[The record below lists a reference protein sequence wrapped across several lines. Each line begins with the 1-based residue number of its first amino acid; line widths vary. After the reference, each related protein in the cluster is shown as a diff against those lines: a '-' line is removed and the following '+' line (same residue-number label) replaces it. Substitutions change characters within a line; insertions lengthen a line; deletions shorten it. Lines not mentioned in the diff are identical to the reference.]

1 MDNEIESLYA
11 LLGIKLDDASVND
24 TVGKLIKTV
33 QSKLN
38 SSIYGGENGVITLP
52 ATLEGKF
59 KNGKEI
65 NQEIKD
71 AYAAIYKKAQQMA
84 DESVSLTLKDIEDF
98 KAQIDKFGR
107 KTAKYKG
114 NDIIANAN
122 NNLRQTLSDYQNFVN
137 DLRKEVNA
145 QQKTQTKQAQK
156 AKAQQKAK
164 TKKSSY
170 FDVSDEEINDAIAK
184 ENARQAKIKAWRDK
198 QAEQLASKLDYRSG
212 SIDLGK
218 TNKKDAMASEY
229 SEYSSQWARELA
241 KTIKETYS
249 KELTKHIFDKEFKS
263 DQPKGRMSRKTTKE
277 EYLNHLSTKAIMELG
292 GLMGKVERGSED
304 VTFDQ
309 IVEAIGLIRTIF
321 EENGKSMSVIAQSI
335 STAVQSRYDQP
346 QDTQPDYHG
355 DGKKIYK
362 KDNYGNRIGG
372 IDAEEGTDRGV
383 GVGHAQAQEYQKAI
397 NNLLKKMLG
406 EVEDISKQEVQAN
419 KTSTKMTSSFEQY
432 KAQAKNSKATAD
444 TKALAQE
451 VKGEKSRDEKSYIQD
466 VRESSRE
473 GTADT
478 AEAQKNQQ
486 LIDETVDNANTGTD
500 SEAGKNE
507 VVKAIREI
515 DKDKKPGKN
524 QELPKEFAE
533 IIYQLSQILKTA
545 PNNNGKTQTN
555 PLNNLNDVMCPC
567 QDILNRIAESA
578 KNIDVNVGNIVQELL
593 SLGAKLPNN
602 LPALIE
608 GETAKD
614 QPIEKEPITEKA
626 NYEKF
631 HNEKLNREIEK
642 ERNTAFVTGAV
653 DKYRSERADKQKM
666 YEELFEKVDIADNLK
681 NIQNSVKT
689 ALEIPGAVDVGANAE
704 KMSNMS
710 REQLKKIRAQRITTF
725 GLADVD
731 QNPTAT
737 GDLSRVQRVKT
748 TYGWGKNQTNPFKDL
763 KLSEGIEIDTQA
775 ITEALQTAIQKNMF
789 NAQTGGWFK
798 NLIGPPTLY
807 LGQDSLEKSRAKADA
822 ANTIMSKIRDA
833 AIDILQKI
841 QNTQLDLQGMKE
853 SGQAVFKEDGTLDS
867 EASDKAAIT
876 LFSNLEEQKLALKGV
891 LADAGMV
898 EEVVKNTGGDLTK
911 ILQQLGFAAP
921 ELADCNKIIKN
932 INSGL
937 DKNGKALKFQTRT
950 AEILN
955 YSFQLMG
962 RSIGQMIKNWMAMMN
977 PLNLIK
983 RAFQDFTSYDVK
995 WQRTMNVI
1003 KYNLRRIVRPFMEW
1017 IAQQLV
1023 NIIGLVNALM
1033 KGIGKAFGKNWD
1045 LFDQSAA
1052 SAEQMREELE
1062 QAANVTA
1069 SFDELH
1075 DIGTES
1081 SNNPPMDLM
1090 GDIYTPQWNDIY
1102 QNIENFGKKI
1112 GDVLAGIRKFTE
1124 GWNFW
1129 TWLAVIGGA
1138 LIGLKVL
1145 KWLISLFGKG
1155 KNPLQSV
1162 ADGLSFLEKAV
1173 GWALLIWAFT
1183 EFTKA
1188 LTGFVE
1194 CMKTADWEDIA
1205 KSLITLGG
1213 AFAELVGSIIL
1224 LEWGSLGMD
1233 PKAMAGLAALVW
1245 VFGEFVKAIIPFI
1258 ELMWSI
1264 CDLNDEGKEFEI
1276 LAGSLSMLALAFIDL
1291 IAGVAGME
1299 KLTELIGLDWH
1310 NLFGL
1315 AAIVGVLD
1323 LFVSALV
1330 PFIECIASIPEG
1342 EKIETIVGTFGALIT
1357 AFLALA
1363 GGVATLSRA
1372 FKTMDWKAIG
1382 QFAVITVIF
1391 DLFMATLVPFVNAI
1405 KDVPFETLAGGAIL
1419 IAGAFISLGVAVG
1432 IMGKF
1437 FQGLSLGAFI
1447 ELIALLA
1454 VMGGLIYVITE
1465 FAKALKDLSAEQIYA
1480 GLALLAGTIIT
1491 VSVAI
1496 GVLAA
1501 VFTALVTSGVGA
1513 IAIVLLGALLGIF
1526 ALIIDRMA
1534 EFVRALGEAG
1544 EGIKLILEGVQG
1556 CISEIGTAIQGIILT
1571 IGMAIM
1577 GIVISI
1583 ANGISTIIQ
1592 ALADG
1597 INTVLTGLGTFIE
1610 TIGNTIVTVISGVA
1624 DAIATVLQP
1633 ILDFIDGII
1642 GKITDLAKTVAH
1654 EIGETI
1660 RTIVE
1665 TVGKVIT
1672 GIIDSI
1678 MNAIPNLLDAIL
1690 RFCREIGPAIENS
1703 VDAILRSVTKLINF
1717 LISGVEYL
1725 LNTLFIDAVN
1735 GFLGGLPFGVGNGFK
1750 MSYIEISRFVPQ
1762 YEQGTNYVP
1771 NDGLAYL
1778 HQGEAVV
1785 PKKYNTPYQPDNS
1798 GMSSAID
1805 RLAQQVARISAK
1817 VEQGIPVKGQFVQ
1830 RGSDLVAT
1838 VEKANNRMKNNILNN
1853 KVYAR

>member
-1 MDNEIESLYA
+1 MGEEIESLYA
-11 LLGIKLDDASVND
+11 LLGVKPDEASVSDSVN
-24 TVGKLIKTV
+24 KLVKDI
-33 QSKLN
+33 QSKLK

-145 QQKTQTKQAQK
+145 QQKAQTKQAQK

-184 ENARQAKIKAWRDK
+184 ENARQAKIKAKRDREV
-198 QAEQLASKLDYRSG
+198 EQIASRLDVRSG
-212 SIDLGK
+212 SIDAGR
-218 TNKKDAMASEY
+218 TNKKEAMASEF
-229 SEYSSQWARELA
+229 SEYSSNWARELA
-241 KTIKETYS
+241 KSLKENYS
-249 KELTKHIFDKEFKS
+249 TKLTNHFYDKEFKEG
-263 DQPKGRMSRKTTKE
+263 PKGSQSRPTTKE
-277 EYLNHLSTKAIMELG
+277 EYLNALSTQAIKELS
-292 GLMGKVERGSED
+292 GLIGKVERGSED

-309 IVEAIGLIRTIF
+309 IVEAIGVIRTIF

-355 DGKKIYK
+355 DRKKIYK
-362 KDNYGNRIGG
+362 KDKYGNRIGG

-383 GVGHAQAQEYQKAI
+383 GVGHAQAQEYQRAI
-397 NNLLKKMLG
+397 QQLLKKMLG
-406 EVEDISKQEVQAN
+406 EVEDISGQEAQAN
-419 KTSTKMTSSFEQY
+419 KVSAKMTSSFEQY

-451 VKGEKSRDEKSYIQD
+451 VKGEKARDNKEYIQA

-473 GTADT
+473 GAADT

-486 LIDETVDNANTGTD
+486 LIDETINNASTGTD

-507 VVKAIREI
+507 VIKAIKET
-515 DKDKKPGKN
+515 KKEKTEFPAEQVKNILANLGQTKQTDGK
-524 QELPKEFAE
+524 
-533 IIYQLSQILKTA
+533 
-545 PNNNGKTQTN
+545 
-555 PLNNLNDVMCPC
+555 CPC
-567 QDILNRIAESA
+567 QAILEGIRDAVQSINSKIQGKIGKAPTKHYVKKKGGSSSEDGGDNGAIHLMSEEMKRMPIAIQKALVKTSPKAIQTTMSKALVPIANTEKTLKDVINGVSKTDLNNRRLTELNEKTTAMAEDRNKMKRASQDEVV
-578 KNIDVNVGNIVQELL
+578 K
-593 SLGAKLPNN
+593 
-602 LPALIE
+602 
-608 GETAKD
+608 
-614 QPIEKEPITEKA
+614 PITEDKA
-626 NYEKF
+626 PEKKYS
-631 HNEKLNREIEK
+631 KLFANVIK
-642 ERNTAFVTGAV
+642 DAFSGGTAV
-653 DKYRSERADKQKM
+653 DKIMSSTAEEQSRLRAERIKKYGLNRGRDLTDTGDISQIRRTK
-666 YEELFEKVDIADNLK
+666 ELFGWNYKSDKNNKNLFQDVQFTPHVDIDTKAIMASLNK
-681 NIQNSVKT
+681 V
-689 ALEIPGAVDVGANAE
+689 
-704 KMSNMS
+704 
-710 REQLKKIRAQRITTF
+710 
-725 GLADVD
+725 
-731 QNPTAT
+731 
-737 GDLSRVQRVKT
+737 LS
-748 TYGWGKNQTNPFKDL
+748 GSEMFK
-763 KLSEGIEIDTQA
+763 
-775 ITEALQTAIQKNMF
+775 
-789 NAQTGGWFK
+789 AQTGGTLR
-798 NLIGPPTLY
+798 NIIGSMTGYIGMP
-807 LGQDSLEKSRAKADA
+807 SLEKSRAEAEGLNQVMANVRNEVLKLVQEIQSKELTLHGMENNGEATFTNDGRITEGSSSASKKLFAD
-822 ANTIMSKIRDA
+822 
-833 AIDILQKI
+833 
-841 QNTQLDLQGMKE
+841 
-853 SGQAVFKEDGTLDS
+853 
-867 EASDKAAIT
+867 
-876 LFSNLEEQKLALKGV
+876 LEEQKGVLRGV
-891 LADAGMV
+891 LAEVAMV
-898 EEVVKNTGGDLTK
+898 DQVVGQTGGKVHDIMK
-911 ILQQLGFAAP
+911 NLGFVMP
-921 ELADCNKIIKN
+921 ELMQNNTIIKN
-932 INSGL
+932 INDGL

-955 YSFQLMG
+955 YSFQLMS
-962 RSIGQMIKNWMAMMN
+962 RSIGQMIKNWIAMMN
-977 PLNLIK
+977 PLSLIK

-1003 KYNLRRIVRPFMEW
+1003 KYNLRRIIRPFMEW

-1173 GWALLIWAFT
+1173 GWAILIWAFT

-1188 LTGFVE
+1188 LTDFVE

-1205 KSLITLGG
+1205 KALVTLGS
-1213 AFAELVGSIIL
+1213 AFALLVAGISGVGGITAL
-1224 LEWGSLGMD
+1224 LKATPKDMLGMSALVFAFD
-1233 PKAMAGLAALVW
+1233 GFVKAIVPFIECIKDLGADAWPVLGEALAALV
-1245 VFGEFVKAIIPFI
+1245 G
-1258 ELMWSI
+1258 
-1264 CDLNDEGKEFEI
+1264 
-1276 LAGSLSMLALAFIDL
+1276 AFIAL
-1291 IAGVAGME
+1291 IAGVAGIEGVTKGIGLMG
-1299 KLTELIGLDWH
+1299 TELL
-1310 NLFGL
+1310 GL
-1315 AAIVGVLD
+1315 ASVVGALD
-1323 LFVSALV
+1323 LFVLAVV
-1330 PFIECIASIPEG
+1330 PFIKAVNEIEGSKWDTIIPMVTG
-1342 EKIETIVGTFGALIT
+1342 LVG
-1357 AFLALA
+1357 AFIALA
-1363 GGVATLSRA
+1363 AGVGIISRA
-1372 FKTMDWKAIG
+1372 FSTMDWKSIG
-1382 QFAVITVIF
+1382 QLYAVAGVF
-1391 DLFMATLVPFVNAI
+1391 EVFMLVLIPFVNAI
-1405 KDVPFETLAGGAIL
+1405 KDIPFETLAGGTIL
-1419 IAGAFISLGVAVG
+1419 IAGAFMALGGAIALMAPALAMLNWSSFAMGIGLMTAMAGIIWVLSLF
-1432 IMGKF
+1432 IENL
-1437 FQGLSLGAFI
+1437 QGLTSEQMLSGLMLLAGGLMAITVAIGALAVVFTAVATTGI
-1447 ELIALLA
+1447 GLAALALLA
-1454 VMGGLIYVITE
+1454 V
-1465 FAKALKDLSAEQIYA
+1465 
-1480 GLALLAGTIIT
+1480 
-1491 VSVAI
+1491 
-1496 GVLAA
+1496 VLAA
-1501 VFTALVTSGVGA
+1501 VM
-1513 IAIVLLGALLGIF
+1513 GIIYAF
-1526 ALIIDRMA
+1526 AEL
-1534 EFVRALGEAG
+1534 VRALGESG
-1544 EGIKLILEGVQG
+1544 EGIKLILEGVAQ
-1556 CISEIGTAIQGIILT
+1556 
-1571 IGMAIM
+1571 
-1577 GIVISI
+1577 VIETI
-1583 ANGISTIIQ
+1583 ANGIATVFGTIG
-1592 ALADG
+1592 G
-1597 INTVLTGLGTFIE
+1597 IIIGIVEAVANGIKTVLEPILTFIDD
-1610 TIGNTIVTVISGVA
+1610 V
-1624 DAIATVLQP
+1624 
-1633 ILDFIDGII
+1633 I
-1642 GKITDLAKTVAH
+1642 GKVLELAGTIAH
-1654 EIGETI
+1654 EIGETV
-1660 RTIVE
+1660 RTVIK
-1665 TVGKVIT
+1665 TVGDVVL
-1672 GIIDSI
+1672 GIIDKI
-1678 MNAIPNLLDAIL
+1678 VNAIPNLLKSIVD
-1690 RFCREIGPAIENS
+1690 FCYNIGPAIENS
-1703 VDAILRSVTKLINF
+1703 VDAICRSVTKLVNF
-1717 LISGVEYL
+1717 VVSAVEYMANL
-1725 LNTLFIDAVN
+1725 VIGAINKISIQIPDWVPGIGGQKWGFNLEKIDI
-1735 GFLGGLPFGVGNGFK
+1735 P
-1750 MSYIEISRFVPQ
+1750 RFVPK

-1838 VEKANNRMKNNILNN
+1838 VEKASNRMKNNILNN

>member
-1 MDNEIESLYA
+1 MGEEIESLYA
-11 LLGIKLDDASVND
+11 LLGVKPDEASVSDSVN
-24 TVGKLIKTV
+24 KLVKDI
-33 QSKLN
+33 QSKLK

-145 QQKTQTKQAQK
+145 QQKAQTKQAQK

-170 FDVSDEEINDAIAK
+170 FNVSDEEIDDAIAK

-198 QAEQLASKLDYRSG
+198 QAEEVASRLDYRSG
-212 SIDLGK
+212 SIDASR
-218 TNKKDAMASEY
+218 TNKKDAMASEF

-362 KDNYGNRIGG
+362 KDKYGNRIGG

-406 EVEDISKQEVQAN
+406 EVEDISKQEIQAN

-451 VKGEKSRDEKSYIQD
+451 VKGEKARDNKEYIQA

-473 GTADT
+473 GAADT

-486 LIDETVDNANTGTD
+486 LIDETVSNANTGTD

-507 VVKAIREI
+507 VIKAIREI
-515 DKDKKPGKN
+515 DKDKKPGKK

-533 IIYQLSQILKTA
+533 IIYQLGQILKTA
-545 PNNNGKTQTN
+545 SSNNGKTQAN

-608 GETAKD
+608 GETVKD
-614 QPIEKEPITEKA
+614 QPIEKEPIIEKA

-681 NIQNSVKT
+681 NIQNSIKT

-710 REQLKKIRAQRITTF
+710 RDQLKKIRAQRITTF

-737 GDLSRVQRVKT
+737 GDLSRVQRVKA

-775 ITEALQTAIQKNMF
+775 ITEALQTAVQKNMF

-807 LGQDSLEKSRAKADA
+807 LGQDSLEKSRAEADA

-853 SGQAVFKEDGTLDS
+853 SGQAVFREDGSLDT
-867 EASDKAAIT
+867 EASDKTAIT
-876 LFSNLEEQKLALKGV
+876 LFANLEEQKLALKGV

-921 ELADCNKIIKN
+921 ELANCNKIVKN

-955 YSFQLMG
+955 YSFQLMA
-962 RSIGQMIKNWMAMMN
+962 RSIGQMIKNWIAMMN
-977 PLNLIK
+977 PLSLIK
-983 RAFQDFTSYDVK
+983 RAFQDFASYDVK

-1205 KSLITLGG
+1205 KSLLTLGG

-1224 LEWGSLGMD
+1224 LEWGSLGVD
-1233 PKAMAGLAALVW
+1233 PKAMVGLASLVW

-1276 LAGSLSMLALAFIDL
+1276 LAGSLSMLALSFVEL

-1299 KLTELIGLDWH
+1299 KLTQLIGLDWQS
-1310 NLFGL
+1310 LFGL
-1315 AAIVGVLD
+1315 AAVVGVFD
-1323 LFVSALV
+1323 LFVKALV
-1330 PFIECIASIPEG
+1330 PFIETISQIEGDKWDTIIPM
-1342 EKIETIVGTFGALIT
+1342 IVGLGGAFI
-1357 AFLALA
+1357 ALA
-1363 GGVATLSRA
+1363 AGVATVSKFFTA
-1372 FKTMDWKAIG
+1372 MDWKAIG
-1382 QFAVITVIF
+1382 QLYVVAGAFEVFMFALI
-1391 DLFMATLVPFVNAI
+1391 PFVNAI
-1405 KDVPFETLAGGAIL
+1405 KDIPFETLAGGTIL
-1419 IAGAFISLGVAVG
+1419 IAGAFMALGTAIAIMAPALTMLNWSSLAMG
-1432 IMGKF
+1432 IILMTAMAGIVWVLGEFVKSL
-1437 FQGLSLGAFI
+1437 QGLTS
-1447 ELIALLA
+1447 EQLL
-1454 VMGGLIYVITE
+1454 
-1465 FAKALKDLSAEQIYA
+1465 S
-1480 GLALLAGTIIT
+1480 GLALLAGAIIT
-1491 VSVAI
+1491 ISVAI
-1496 GVLAA
+1496 GILAA
-1501 VFTALVTSGVGA
+1501 VFTTLVTTGIGA
-1513 IAIVLLGALLGIF
+1513 IAIVLLGAVLGVI
-1526 ALIIDRMA
+1526 ALIIVALTD
-1534 EFVRALGEAG
+1534 FVRALGEAG
-1544 EGIKLILEGVQG
+1544 EGIKLICEGVALVIQ
-1556 CISEIGTAIQGIILT
+1556 SIGVVII
-1571 IGMAIM
+1571 
-1577 GIVISI
+1577 GIV
-1583 ANGISTIIQ
+1583 T
-1592 ALADG
+1592 
-1597 INTVLTGLGTFIE
+1597 
-1610 TIGNTIVTVISGVA
+1610 
-1624 DAIATVLQP
+1624 AIATGIATIITSIAEGITAVLQP
-1633 ILDFIDGII
+1633 IMDFMDSVI
-1642 GKITDLAKTVAH
+1642 GKVVELSTTIVK

-1660 RTIVE
+1660 RTVIK
-1665 TVGKVIT
+1665 TVGDVVL
-1672 GIIDSI
+1672 GIIDKI
-1678 MNAIPNLLDAIL
+1678 VNAIPNLLKSIVD
-1690 RFCREIGPAIENS
+1690 FCYNIGPAIENS
-1703 VDAILRSVTKLINF
+1703 VDAICRSVTKLVNF
-1717 LISGVEYL
+1717 VVSAVEYMANL
-1725 LNTLFIDAVN
+1725 VIGAINKISIQIPDWVPGIGGQKWGFNLEKIDI
-1735 GFLGGLPFGVGNGFK
+1735 P
-1750 MSYIEISRFVPQ
+1750 RFVPK